1 MSLGENRKI
10 GAALVVGGGI
20 AGVQAALDL
29 ANSGV
34 KVYLIERSP
43 AIGGKMAQLD
53 KTFPTNDCAMCIVSP
68 KLVEAGRHLNI
79 EIITNSELVSLEGE
93 AGYFKAMIRKHPRYV
108 EMSNCTSCNDCTE
121 VCPILLPNEFNEGL
135 DQRKAIYR
143 PYPQAVPNTF
153 LVTKRGTSP
162 CKNTC
167 PAETSAQ
174 GYIALI
180 QAGRYKDALDVIK
193 EYNPFPAS
201 VGRVCNHPCE
211 EKCNRGKLDSPVSIC
226 SLKRFAADWVYEH
239 REELKDQ
246 ITPHASHVALSVP
259 GEMIERPRAKIAIV
273 GAGPAGLSCAH
284 QLSRLGYQTTIFEAL
299 PVAGGMMRVGIPSYR
314 LPRDI
319 LQREMDEILK
329 HPLVELKLNT
339 PIRNI
344 NSLFDAGYSAV
355 FVAMGAHEPQKLGIP
370 GEDAQGVHYGVPFLQ
385 AVSLAE
391 KHGVMEGFENRF
403 LVAFGI
409 PIAPKVGEKTVVIG
423 GGNVAIDAARTALR
437 LGAKEVS
444 ILYRRSRDEMP
455 ANSWEI
461 EAAERE
467 GIHLQILTAP
477 VEVVSKDGGVSGVR
491 CVKMELGEPDASGR
505 RRPIPIKGSEF
516 IVPAD
521 TMIASVAQ
529 APEIS
534 FLDESHGL
542 EVTPKGTFAVD
553 PHTLATNRAGVF
565 AGGDVARGPWILIQ
579 AIADGRRGALS
590 IDRYLRGVDLLT
602 PREQIPLP
610 VVDLSREEINGMIE
624 EGKVDLGPRTQIP
637 ELPEKERIRDFRE
650 VELVLTEEQAKQE
663 ASRCLACGICS
674 ECHLCVQVCKR
685 EAIDHQQAPMEE
697 EIEVGSVILSPG
709 YSLYQPGLSPEL
721 GYGRYTNVVT
731 SMEFERMLSA
741 SGPWGGHVTRRSS
754 DHREPKKIAFL
765 QCVGSREKEHDYC
778 SSVCC
783 MYATKEAMLAME
795 HVPGVDIKIFQMDMR
810 AFGKGFDAYF
820 ERGKEKGIQYIPCRI
835 SGLEEDPETK
845 DILIRYESSDGNHSS
860 TKEEKADLVILSI
873 GMSALPNAQ
882 MLASASG
889 IELDSHQ
896 FCLTRDFQ
904 PVETS
909 RSGVFA
915 CGAFTEPKDI
925 PDSVIQ
931 ASGAA
936 AKALSIIGE
945 ARGTLVRKK
954 EYPPER
960 EISPDEE
967 PRIGAFI
974 CSCGTNIAGTVNV
987 KEVVEFA
994 KSLPGVVH
1002 VENTIYTCSADS
1014 LKLIQE
1020 RVKELNLNRVV
1031 VASCTPR
1038 THEPLFR
1045 DTIREVG
1052 LNPYL
1057 FEMAN
1062 IRDQCSWVHMNL
1074 KEEATEKAKNLVR
1087 MAVACSKNL
1096 EPLHQV
1102 PRSLVHSCLIVGG
1115 GLAGMISALSMAEQ
1129 GYKVYLAERGKELGG
1144 RLRQIFYSGD
1154 GGDPQ
1159 AYLRQLIKKVESH
1172 PRIEVL
1178 KGYEVVGHEGA
1189 VGNFKTKVANGSAP
1203 RVLEHGT
1210 TIISTGGR
1218 EHRGKA
1224 YLLGEDP
1231 RVITQ
1236 EEFEKRISLSD
1247 PSLSKAKS
1255 IVMIQCVGPWDED
1268 PAKIFYCSRVCC
1280 SVAVKNAIRIK
1291 ELHPETSVTVLYKDM
1306 RTYGFKEAFYT
1317 QAREKGVLF
1326 VRFDEKKKPAV
1337 SLSNGQLSVQIDDPM
1352 LHIPLTLHPD
1362 ILVLSE
1368 AVVPNEGSKE
1378 LANLFKFPLT
1388 LDGFFLEAHVKL
1400 RPVDFATDG
1409 LYLCGMA
1416 HYPKSINETISQA
1429 EAASARAATILS
1441 QDALQVGGVVA
1452 VVEGERCAACLT
1464 CVRVCPYEVPVI
1476 NVKGE
1481 AEIDLAKCKGCGSC
1495 AAECPARAIELMHF
1509 RDPQLWAKCQA
1520 LVISEF
1526 GMQSA
1531 EST

>member
-1 MSLGENRKI
+1 MSEKV

-29 ANSGV
+29 ANSGI
-34 KVYLIERSP
+34 KVYLLEQSP

-79 EIITNSELVSLEGE
+79 DIITNSELVSLEGE
-93 AGYFKAMIRKHPRYV
+93 AGHFKATIRKHPRYV
-108 EMSNCTSCNDCTE
+108 DMKKCTSCDDCTE

-135 DQRKAIYR
+135 DERKAIYR
-143 PYPQAVPNTF
+143 PYPQAVPNSF

-162 CKNTC
+162 CKHTC

-180 QAGRYKDALDVIK
+180 QAGRYKEALDVVK

-211 EKCNRGKLDSPVSIC
+211 EKCNRGKLDSPVAIC
-226 SLKRFAADWVYEH
+226 SLKRFVADWVFEH
-239 REELKDQ
+239 QEELEKKE
-246 ITPHASHVALSVP
+246 IPPHASLLMP
-259 GEMIERPRAKIAIV
+259 YDIKKEEPERPKERVAII

-284 QLSRLGYQTTIFEAL
+284 HLARMGYPSVIFEAL

-314 LPRDI
+314 LPRDV
-319 LQREMDEILK
+319 LQREINDILSL
-329 HPLVELKLNT
+329 PGVELKLNT
-339 PIRNI
+339 PVRNI
-344 NSLFDAGYSAV
+344 NSLFEVGYSAV
-355 FVAMGAHEPQKLGIP
+355 FLAMGAHEPQKLGIP
-370 GEDAQGVHYGVPFLQ
+370 GEDAKGVHHGVPFLQ
-385 AVSLAE
+385 GVSLAE
-391 KHGVMEGFENRF
+391 RYGVIEGIEDRF
-403 LVAFGI
+403 IIAFGI
-409 PIAPKVGEKTVVIG
+409 PIAPKVGEKTVVVG

-437 LGAKEVS
+437 LGAKEVT
-444 ILYRRSRDEMP
+444 IAYRRSKNEMP

-461 EAAERE
+461 EEAEKE
-467 GIHLQILTAP
+467 GIKLHLLTAP
-477 VEVVSKDGGVSGVR
+477 VDVVVENDHVKGVR

-505 RRPIPIKGSEF
+505 RRPIPIKDSEF

-521 TMIASVAQ
+521 TMIAAVAQ

-553 PHTLATNRAGVF
+553 PFTLATNRPGVF

-590 IDRYLRGVDLLT
+590 IDRYLRGVPLLT

-610 VVDLSREEINGMIE
+610 VVDLSHEEINQMVE
-624 EGKVDLGPRTQIP
+624 AGKVDLTPRAVVP
-637 ELPEKERIRDFRE
+637 MLPEEERIRDFRE
-650 VELVLTEEQAKQE
+650 VELVLTEEQAKKE
-663 ASRCLACGICS
+663 AARCLACGICS

-685 EAIDHQQAPMEE
+685 EAIDHQQADVTEE
-697 EIEVGSVILSPG
+697 LEVGSVILSPG
-709 YSLYQPGLSPEL
+709 YSLYNPELSPEL
-721 GYGRYTNVVT
+721 GYGRYLNVVT

-741 SGPWGGHVTRRSS
+741 SGPWGGHVTRRSP

-765 QCVGSREKEHDYC
+765 QCVGSREKDRDYC

-795 HVPGVDIKIFQMDMR
+795 HVPGVEIKIFQMDMR

-845 DILIRYESSDGNHSS
+845 DILIRYEDSNNGHSIR
-860 TKEEKADLVILSI
+860 EEWVDLVILSI
-873 GMSALPNAQ
+873 GMSPLPNIEE
-882 MLASASG
+882 LAKV
-889 IELDSHQ
+889 LDIQLDPHQ
-896 FCLTRDFQ
+896 FCLTQDFK
-904 PVETS
+904 PTETS
-909 RSGVFA
+909 RPGVYA

-936 AKALSIIGE
+936 AKAMATIGE
-945 ARGTLVRKK
+945 ARGTLIRKK

-960 EISPDEE
+960 EVPQEE
-967 PRIGAFI
+967 EARIGAFI
-974 CSCGTNIAGTVNV
+974 CSCGTNIAGTIDV

-994 KSLPGVVH
+994 KSLSGVVH
-1002 VENTIYTCSADS
+1002 AENTIYTCSADS

-1074 KEEATEKAKNLVR
+1074 KAGATEKAKELVR
-1087 MAVACSKNL
+1087 MAIACSRNL

-1115 GLAGMISALSMAEQ
+1115 GLAGMVGALNMADQ
-1129 GYKVYLAERGKELGG
+1129 GYSVYLVEREKELGG
-1144 RLRQIFYSGD
+1144 RLWQIYDSGN

-1159 AYLRQLIKKVESH
+1159 AYLRELIKGVEAH
-1172 PRIEVL
+1172 PRIEIL
-1178 KGYEVVGHEGA
+1178 KGYQVVEHEGA
-1189 VGNFKTKVANGSAP
+1189 VGNFKTKVGQSGSTDQ
-1203 RVLEHGT
+1203 RVLDHGA
-1210 TIISTGGR
+1210 TIIATGGK
-1218 EHRGKA
+1218 EYRGKA
-1224 YLLGEDP
+1224 YLLGEDL

-1236 EEFEKRISLSD
+1236 EEFEKRLSLSD

-1255 IVMIQCVGPWDED
+1255 IVVIQCVGPWDED
-1268 PAKIFYCSRVCC
+1268 PLKSFYCSRICC
-1280 SVAVKNAIRIK
+1280 SVAIKNAIKMK
-1291 ELHPETSVTVLYKDM
+1291 ELHPEASVTILYKDM

-1317 QAREKGVLF
+1317 KAREKGVLF
-1326 VRFDEKKKPAV
+1326 VRFDDKKKPSV
-1337 SLSNGQLSVQIDDPM
+1337 SLSDGRLTVQLEDPM
-1352 LHIPLTLHPD
+1352 LHLPLTLHPD
-1362 ILVLSE
+1362 LLVLSE

-1378 LANLFKFPLT
+1378 LANLFKFPIT
-1388 LDGFFLEAHVKL
+1388 LEGFFLEAHVKL

-1416 HYPKSINETISQA
+1416 HYPKSINETIAQA

-1441 QDALQVGGVVA
+1441 QEMLQVGGIVA

-1464 CVRVCPYEVPVI
+1464 CVRVCPYSVPII
-1476 NVKGE
+1476 NAKGE
-1481 AEIDLAKCKGCGSC
+1481 AEIDVAKCKGCGSC
-1495 AAECPARAIELMHF
+1495 VAECPAKAIELMHF
-1509 RDPQLWAKCQA
+1509 RDVQLQAKCEA
-1520 LVISEF
+1520 MVMEV
-1526 GMQSA
+1526 A
-1531 EST
+1531 A

>member
-1 MSLGENRKI
+1 MSPQEDKKI

-20 AGVQAALDL
+20 AGVQASLDL
-29 ANSGV
+29 ANSGI
-34 KVYLIERSP
+34 KVYLLERSP

-79 EIITNSELVSLEGE
+79 EILTNSELIALDGE
-93 AGYFKAMIRKHPRYV
+93 AGHFKAKIRRHPRYV
-108 EMSNCTSCNDCTE
+108 DMDKCTSCNDCTE
-121 VCPILLPNEFNEGL
+121 VCPVILPNEFNEGL
-135 DQRKAIYR
+135 DNRKAIYR

-162 CKNTC
+162 CKHTC

-180 QAGRYKDALDVIK
+180 QAGRFKEALDVVK

-211 EKCNRGKLDSPVSIC
+211 EKCNRGKLDSPVAIC
-226 SLKRFAADWVYEH
+226 SLKRFVADWVYEH
-239 REELKDQ
+239 REEFEKIQ
-246 ITPHASHVALSVP
+246 SSGPVVPSHKSEEKPKAKVA
-259 GEMIERPRAKIAIV
+259 II

-284 QLSRLGYQTTIFEAL
+284 QLSRMGYRTTIFEAL

-314 LPRDI
+314 LPREV
-319 LQREMDEILK
+319 LQREINEILN
-329 HPLVELKLNT
+329 HPNIELKLNT

-344 NSLFDAGYSAV
+344 NSLFEAGYSAI
-355 FVAMGAHEPQKLGIP
+355 FLAIGAHEPQKLGIP
-370 GEDAQGVHYGVPFLQ
+370 GEEALGVHYGVPFLQ

-391 KHGVMEGFENRF
+391 RYGVMEGFEDRF
-403 LVAFGI
+403 LIAFGI

-423 GGNVAIDAARTALR
+423 GGNVAMDAARTALR
-437 LGAKEVS
+437 LGAKEVT
-444 ILYRRSRDEMP
+444 ILYRRSREEIP
-455 ANSWEI
+455 ANSWEV

-467 GIHLQILTAP
+467 GIKIKILTAP
-477 VEVVSKDGGVSGVR
+477 VEVLTKDGRVSGIR
-491 CVKMELGEPDASGR
+491 CIKMELGEPDASGR

-516 IVPAD
+516 IIPAD

-542 EVTPKGTFAVD
+542 EVTPKGTFAVNPD
-553 PHTLATNRAGVF
+553 TLATNRPGVF

-602 PREQIPLP
+602 PREKIPLP
-610 VVDLSREEINGMIE
+610 VVDLSKDEIDRMVE
-624 EGKVDLGPRTQIP
+624 EGKVDLTPRIKIS
-637 ELPEKERIRDFRE
+637 ELPETERIKDFRE
-650 VELVLTEEQAKQE
+650 VELVLTEEQARKE
-663 ASRCLACGICS
+663 AARCLSCGVCS

-685 EAIDHQQAPMEE
+685 EAIDHQQADTIE

-709 YSLYQPGLSPEL
+709 YALYQPELSPEL
-721 GYGRYTNVVT
+721 GYGRYPNVVT

-741 SGPWGGHVTRRSS
+741 SGPWGGHITRRSI
-754 DHREPKKIAFL
+754 DHKEPKKIAFL
-765 QCVGSREKEHDYC
+765 QCVGSREKGHDYC

-783 MYATKEAMLAME
+783 MYATKEAMLAKE
-795 HVPGVDIKIFQMDMR
+795 HIPNVEIKIFQMDMR

-820 ERGKEKGIQYIPCRI
+820 ERGKERGIQYISCRI
-835 SGLEEDPETK
+835 SALEEDPETR
-845 DILIRYESSDGNHSS
+845 DILIQYKESDGGNSI
-860 TKEEKADLVILSI
+860 KEERFDLVILSI
-873 GMSALPNAQ
+873 GMSALPDAQ
-882 MLASASG
+882 DLAKASG
-889 IELDSHQ
+889 IELDQHQ
-896 FCLTRDFQ
+896 FCLIREFQ

-909 RSGVFA
+909 RPGVFA
-915 CGAFTEPKDI
+915 CGTFTEPKDI

-936 AKALSIIGE
+936 SKALSIIGE
-945 ARGTLVRKK
+945 ARGTLVQKK

-960 EISPDEE
+960 EIPPDEE

-987 KEVVEFA
+987 KEVVEFT

-1002 VENTIYTCSADS
+1002 AENTIYTCSADS

-1020 RVKELNLNRVV
+1020 RIKEFNLNRVV

-1074 KEEATEKAKNLVR
+1074 KEEATEKAKALVR
-1087 MAVACSKNL
+1087 MAIACSKNL
-1096 EPLHQV
+1096 EPLHQI
-1102 PRSLVHSCLIVGG
+1102 PRSLIHSCLIVGG
-1115 GLAGMISALSMAEQ
+1115 GLAGMVSSLSLAEQ
-1129 GYKVYLAERGKELGG
+1129 GYKIYLVEREKELGG
-1144 RLRQIFYSGD
+1144 RLQKIFFSGN
-1154 GGDPQ
+1154 GKDPQ
-1159 AYLRQLIKKVESH
+1159 VFLRELIEKVENH
-1172 PRIEVL
+1172 PKIEIF
-1178 KGYEVVGHEGA
+1178 KGFQVVEHEGA
-1189 VGNFKTKVANGSAP
+1189 VGNFKTKIAQTDGSEQ
-1203 RVLEHGT
+1203 RVLEHGA
-1210 TIISTGGR
+1210 TIIATGGR
-1218 EHRGKA
+1218 EYRGGT
-1224 YLLGEDP
+1224 YLLNEDP
-1231 RVITQ
+1231 RVMTQ
-1236 EEFEKRISLSD
+1236 EEFEKKISLS
-1247 PSLSKAKS
+1247 PSSMAQARS

-1268 PAKIFYCSRVCC
+1268 SSKSFYCSRICC
-1280 SVAVKNAIRIK
+1280 SVAIKNAIRVK
-1291 ELHPETSVTVLYKDM
+1291 ELYPTTSVIILYKDM

-1317 QAREKGVLF
+1317 QARQKGILF
-1326 VRFDEKKKPAV
+1326 IRFSDGNKPAV
-1337 SLSNGQLSVQIDDPM
+1337 SIANGQLSVKVEDPT
-1352 LHIPLTLHPD
+1352 LHLPLTLHPD
-1362 ILVLSE
+1362 LLVLSE

-1441 QDALQVGGVVA
+1441 QDSLQVGGVVA

-1464 CVRVCPYEVPVI
+1464 CVRVCPYSVPVI
-1476 NVKGE
+1476 NARGE
-1481 AEIDLAKCKGCGSC
+1481 AEIDVAKCKGCGSC
-1495 AAECPARAIELMHF
+1495 VAECPARAIELMHF
-1509 RDPQLWAKCQA
+1509 RDRQLWAKAQA
-1520 LVISEF
+1520 LVL
-1526 GMQSA
+1526 GMEQSV
-1531 EST
+1531 

>member
-1 MSLGENRKI
+1 MNDKV

-29 ANSGV
+29 ANSGI
-34 KVYLIERSP
+34 KVYLLERSP

-79 EIITNSELVSLEGE
+79 EILTNSELVSLEGK
-93 AGYFKAMIRKHPRYV
+93 AGHFKASIRKHPRYV
-108 EMSNCTSCNDCTE
+108 DTKKCTGCNDCTE

-162 CKNTC
+162 CKRTC

-180 QAGRYKDALDVIK
+180 QAGRYKEALDVIK

-226 SLKRFAADWVYEH
+226 SLKRFVADWVYEH
-239 REELKDQ
+239 RDELEKQKKEEKLPLKEE
-246 ITPHASHVALSVP
+246 P
-259 GEMIERPRAKIAIV
+259 ERPGARVAIV

-284 QLSRLGYQTTIFEAL
+284 QLSRMGYQVTIFEAL

-314 LPRDI
+314 LPRDV
-319 LQREMDEILK
+319 LQREIDEIID
-329 HPLVELKLNT
+329 HPNVQLKLNT
-339 PIRNI
+339 PIRNV
-344 NSLFDAGYSAV
+344 NSLFDAGYSAI
-355 FVAMGAHEPQKLGIP
+355 FLAMGAHEAQKLGIP
-370 GEDAQGVHYGVPFLQ
+370 GEDALGVHHGVPFLQ
-385 AVSLAE
+385 GVSLAE
-391 KHGVMEGFENRF
+391 RHGITEGFEDRF
-403 LVAFGI
+403 IIAFGI
-409 PIAPKVGEKTVVIG
+409 PIAPKVGKKTIVIG

-444 ILYRRSRDEMP
+444 LLYRRSRDEMP

-461 EAAERE
+461 EAAENE
-467 GIHLQILTAP
+467 GIGLQILTAP
-477 VEVVSKDGGVSGVR
+477 VEVVVEGGHVKGVR

-505 RRPIPIKGSEF
+505 RRPIPIEGSEF
-516 IVPAD
+516 VISAD
-521 TMIASVAQ
+521 TMIAAVAQ

-534 FLDESHGL
+534 FLDETHGL
-542 EVTPKGTFAVD
+542 EVTPKGTFAID
-553 PHTLATNRAGVF
+553 EQTLATNRPGVF

-590 IDRYLRGVDLLT
+590 IDRYLRDLPLLT

-610 VVDLSREEINGMIE
+610 VVELSREEIDRMVE
-624 EGKVDLGPRTQIP
+624 EGKVDLSPRTKNP
-637 ELPEKERIRDFRE
+637 ELPEGERIRDFRE
-650 VELVLTEEQAKQE
+650 VELALSEEQAKQE
-663 ASRCLACGICS
+663 AARCLACGICS

-685 EAIDHQQAPMEE
+685 EAVDHQQADVLEE
-697 EIEVGSVILSPG
+697 LEVGSVILSPG
-709 YSLYQPGLSPEL
+709 FSLYNPERSPEL
-721 GYGRYTNVVT
+721 GYGRYPNVVT

-741 SGPWGGHVTRRSS
+741 SGPWGGHITRRSS
-754 DHREPKKIAFL
+754 DRREPKKIAFL

-795 HVPGVDIKIFQMDMR
+795 HIPGVEIKIFQMDMR

-845 DILIRYESSDGNHSS
+845 DILIQYETSNGMHSVN
-860 TKEEKADLVILSI
+860 EERLDLVVLSI
-873 GMSALPNAQ
+873 GMSALPDIHE
-882 MLASASG
+882 LTKASG
-889 IELDSHQ
+889 IDLGPHQ
-896 FCLTRDFQ
+896 FCLTQDFH

-909 RSGVFA
+909 RPGVYA

-925 PDSVIQ
+925 PDSVTQ

-936 AKALSIIGE
+936 AKALSIMGE

-960 EISPDEE
+960 EISPEEE

-974 CSCGTNIAGTVNV
+974 CSCGTNIAGVVDV
-987 KEVVEFA
+987 KKVVEYA
-994 KSLPGVVH
+994 KSLSGVVH
-1002 VENTIYTCSADS
+1002 AENTIYTCSADS
-1014 LKLIQE
+1014 LELIQE

-1074 KEEATEKAKNLVR
+1074 KQEATEKAKNLVR
-1087 MAVACSKNL
+1087 MAISCSENL

-1102 PRSLVHSCLIVGG
+1102 PRSLIHNCLVVGG
-1115 GLAGMISALSMAEQ
+1115 GVAGMVGALSMADQ
-1129 GYKVYLAERGKELGG
+1129 GYSVYLIEREKDLGG
-1144 RLRQIFYSGD
+1144 RLRQIYYSGN

-1159 AYLRQLIKKVESH
+1159 AYLMELIKKVEGH
-1172 PRIEVL
+1172 PKIEVL
-1178 KGYEVVGHEGA
+1178 KGYQVVGHEGA
-1189 VGNFKTKVANGSAP
+1189 VGNFESRVAQVNGP
-1203 RVLEHGT
+1203 DQRVLDHGAA
-1210 TIISTGGR
+1210 IIATGGK
-1218 EHRGKA
+1218 EYRGKA
-1224 YLLGEDP
+1224 YLLGEDS
-1231 RVITQ
+1231 RVVTQ

-1247 PSLSKAKS
+1247 SSLSKAKS

-1268 PAKIFYCSRVCC
+1268 PSKSFYCSRICC
-1280 SVAVKNAIRIK
+1280 GVAIKNAIKMK
-1291 ELHPETSVTVLYKDM
+1291 ELYPEASITILYKDM
-1306 RTYGFKEAFYT
+1306 RTYGFKETFYT
-1317 QAREKGVLF
+1317 KAREKGILF
-1326 VRFDEKKKPAV
+1326 VRFDEKKKPSV
-1337 SLSNGQLSVQIDDPM
+1337 SLSDGRLSVQIEDPM
-1352 LHIPLTLHPD
+1352 LHLPLTFHPD
-1362 ILVLSE
+1362 FLVLSE

-1388 LDGFFLEAHVKL
+1388 LEGFFLEAHVKL

-1409 LYLCGMA
+1409 LFLCGMA
-1416 HYPKSINETISQA
+1416 HYPKSINETIAQA

-1441 QDALQVGGVVA
+1441 QEVLQVGGVVA

-1464 CVRVCPYEVPVI
+1464 CVRVCPYSVPVI
-1476 NVKGE
+1476 NARGE
-1481 AEIDLAKCKGCGSC
+1481 AEIDVAKCKGCGSC
-1495 AAECPARAIELMHF
+1495 VAECPARAIELMHF
-1509 RDPQLWAKCQA
+1509 RDRQLQAKCQA
-1520 LVISEF
+1520 LVMEITH
-1526 GMQSA
+1526 SA
-1531 EST
+1531 

>member
-1 MSLGENRKI
+1 MADKV

-34 KVYLIERSP
+34 KVYLLERSP

-79 EIITNSELVSLEGE
+79 DIITNAELVSLEGE
-93 AGYFKAMIRKHPRYV
+93 AGHFKAGIRRHPRYV
-108 EMSNCTSCNDCTE
+108 DMKKCTSCNDCTE

-153 LVTKRGTSP
+153 IVTKRGTSP
-162 CKNTC
+162 CKHTC

-180 QAGRYKDALDVIK
+180 QAGRYKEALDVVK

-201 VGRVCNHPCE
+201 VGRVCTHPCE
-211 EKCNRGKLDSPVSIC
+211 EKCNRGKLDSAVAIC
-226 SLKRFAADWVYEH
+226 ALKRFAADWVYEH
-239 REELKDQ
+239 RDELNKKEL
-246 ITPHASHVALSVP
+246 ISHQLPLPTGQAGVTSLDSEK
-259 GEMIERPRAKIAIV
+259 GIERPKAKVAIV

-284 QLSRLGYQTTIFEAL
+284 HLARMGYQTTIFEAL

-314 LPRDI
+314 LPRDV
-319 LQREMDEILK
+319 LQREIDDILTQG
-329 HPLVELKLNT
+329 VELKLNT

-355 FVAMGAHEPQKLGIP
+355 FLAIGAHEPQKLGIP
-370 GEDAQGVHYGVPFLQ
+370 GEDAMGVHHGVPFLQ
-385 AVSLAE
+385 GVSLAE
-391 KHGVMEGFENRF
+391 RHGIMEGLEDRF
-403 LVAFGI
+403 IIAFGI
-409 PIAPKVGEKTVVIG
+409 PIAPKVGEKTIVIG
-423 GGNVAIDAARTALR
+423 GGNVATDAARTALR
-437 LGAKEVS
+437 LGAKEVT
-444 ILYRRSRDEMP
+444 IVYRRSRDEMP
-455 ANSWEI
+455 ANPWEI
-461 EAAERE
+461 EEAERE
-467 GIHLQILTAP
+467 GVKLRLLTAP
-477 VEVVSKDGGVSGVR
+477 VAVVVKDSRVSGIR

-505 RRPIPIKGSEF
+505 RRPIPIPDSDF
-516 IVPAD
+516 IIPAD
-521 TMIASVAQ
+521 TMIAAVAQ

-534 FLDESHGL
+534 FLEETHGL

-553 PHTLATNRAGVF
+553 SLTLATNRPGVF

-590 IDRYLRGVDLLT
+590 IDRYLRGIDLLT

-610 VVDLSREEINGMIE
+610 VVDLSKEEIDQMIE
-624 EGKVDLGPRTQIP
+624 RDEVDLTSRTPIP
-637 ELPEKERIRDFRE
+637 MLPKEERIRDFRE
-650 VELVLTEEQAKQE
+650 VELVLTEEQAKKE
-663 ASRCLACGICS
+663 AARCLACGICS

-685 EAIDHQQAPMEE
+685 EAIDHQQADILEE
-697 EIEVGSVILSPG
+697 MEVGSVILSPG
-709 YSLYQPGLSPEL
+709 YALYNPELSPEL
-721 GYGRYTNVVT
+721 GYGRYANVVT

-741 SGPWGGHVTRRSS
+741 SGPWGGHVTRRS

-795 HVPGVDIKIFQMDMR
+795 HIPGVEIKIFQMDMR

-845 DILIRYESSDGNHSS
+845 DVLIRYEDSNGGHSV
-860 TKEEKADLVILSI
+860 KEERVDLVILSI
-873 GMSALPNAQ
+873 GMSALPDIQ
-882 MLASASG
+882 ELAKASG
-889 IELDSHQ
+889 IELDPHR
-896 FCLTRDFQ
+896 FCFIQDFH

-909 RSGVFA
+909 RPGIYA

-945 ARGTLVRKK
+945 ARGTLIRKK
-954 EYPPER
+954 EYPPEK

-967 PRIGAFI
+967 LRIGAFI
-974 CSCGTNIAGTVNV
+974 CSCGTNIAGTVDV
-987 KEVVEFA
+987 KEVVEYS

-1002 VENTIYTCSADS
+1002 AENTIYTCSADS

-1020 RVKELNLNRVV
+1020 RVQELNLNRVV

-1087 MAVACSKNL
+1087 MAIACSKNL

-1102 PRSLVHSCLIVGG
+1102 PRSLIHNCLVVGG
-1115 GLAGMISALSMAEQ
+1115 GLAGIVGALSMADQ
-1129 GYKVYLAERGKELGG
+1129 GYPVYLIEREKELGG
-1144 RLRQIFYSGD
+1144 RLRQIYFSGD

-1159 AYLRQLIKKVESH
+1159 AYLKELIGRVEDH

-1178 KGYEVVGHEGA
+1178 KGYQVVEHEGA
-1189 VGNFKTKVANGSAP
+1189 VGNFKTKVANGSSQK
-1203 RVLEHGT
+1203 VLDHGA
-1210 TIISTGGR
+1210 TIIATGGK
-1218 EHRGKA
+1218 EYRGKA
-1224 YLLGEDP
+1224 YLLGEDS

-1236 EEFEKRISLSD
+1236 EELEKRIFMSD
-1247 PSLSKAKS
+1247 PSLLQAKS

-1268 PAKIFYCSRVCC
+1268 PSKSFYCSRICC
-1280 SVAVKNAIRIK
+1280 SVAVKNAIRMK
-1291 ELHPETSVTVLYKDM
+1291 ELHPEISVTILYKDM

-1317 QAREKGVLF
+1317 KAREKGILF
-1326 VRFDEKKKPAV
+1326 VRFDEKTKPSV
-1337 SLSNGQLSVQIDDPM
+1337 SLSNSRLTIQLEDPM
-1352 LHIPLTLHPD
+1352 LHLPLNFHPD
-1362 ILVLSE
+1362 LLVLSE

-1388 LDGFFLEAHVKL
+1388 LEGFFLEAHVKL

-1416 HYPKSINETISQA
+1416 HYPKSINETIAQA

-1441 QDALQVGGVVA
+1441 QEVLQVGGVVA

-1464 CVRVCPYEVPVI
+1464 CVRVCPYSVPVI
-1476 NVKGE
+1476 NAKGE

-1495 AAECPARAIELMHF
+1495 VAECPARAIELMHF

-1520 LVISEF
+1520 LVM
-1526 GMQSA
+1526 GVA
-1531 EST
+1531 A

>member
-1 MSLGENRKI
+1 MNPDQNRKI

-29 ANSGV
+29 ANSGI
-34 KVYLIERSP
+34 KVYLLERSP

-93 AGYFKAMIRKHPRYV
+93 AGRFKAMIRKHPRYV
-108 EMSNCTSCNDCTE
+108 DMSKCTSCDDCTE
-121 VCPILLPNEFNEGL
+121 VCPVLLPNEFNERL

-143 PYPQAVPNTF
+143 PYPQAVPNAF

-180 QAGRYKDALDVIK
+180 QAGRYQEALDVVK

-211 EKCNRGKLDSPVSIC
+211 EKCNRGKLDSPVAIC
-226 SLKRFAADWVYEH
+226 SLKRFVADWVYEH
-239 REELKDQ
+239 RDELNKEVRSLEFGVRSHRDEE
-246 ITPHASHVALSVP
+246 V
-259 GEMIERPRAKIAIV
+259 ERPKAKVAIV

-284 QLSRLGYQTTIFEAL
+284 QLSRMGYQTTIFEAL

-314 LPRDI
+314 LPRDV
-319 LQREMDEILK
+319 LQREIDEILN
-329 HPLVELKLNT
+329 HPLVALKLNA

-355 FVAMGAHEPQKLGIP
+355 FLAMGAHEPQKLGIP
-370 GEDAQGVHYGVPFLQ
+370 GEDTLGVHHGVPFLQ

-391 KHGVMEGFENRF
+391 RHGVMEGFEDRF
-403 LVAFGI
+403 LIAFGI
-409 PIAPKVGEKTVVIG
+409 PIAPKVGEKTIVIG

-467 GIHLQILTAP
+467 GIKIQILTAP
-477 VEVVSKDGGVSGVR
+477 VEVVAKDGRVSGVR
-491 CVKMELGEPDASGR
+491 CIRMELGEPDASGR
-505 RRPIPIKGSEF
+505 RRPIPIKGSEYV
-516 IVPAD
+516 IPAD
-521 TMIASVAQ
+521 AMIAAVAQ

-542 EVTPKGTFAVD
+542 DITTKGTFAVD
-553 PHTLATNRAGVF
+553 PHTLATNRPGVF

-610 VVDLSREEINGMIE
+610 VVDLSKEEINQMIE
-624 EGKVDLGPRTQIP
+624 EGKVDLTPRTEIP

-663 ASRCLACGICS
+663 AARCLACGICS

-685 EAIDHQQAPMEE
+685 EAIDHQQADVVEE
-697 EIEVGSVILSPG
+697 LEIGSVILSPG
-709 YSLYQPGLSPEL
+709 YSLYRPELSPEL
-721 GYGRYTNVVT
+721 GYGRYPNVVT

-741 SGPWGGHVTRRSS
+741 SGPWGGHVTRRS

-765 QCVGSREKEHDYC
+765 QCVGSREKERDYC

-795 HVPGVDIKIFQMDMR
+795 HIPGVEIKIFQMDMR

-845 DILIRYESSDGNHSS
+845 DILIQYESSDRSHTVN
-860 TKEEKADLVILSI
+860 KEERVDLAILSI
-873 GMSALPNAQ
+873 GMAALPDAR
-882 MLASASG
+882 MLAKVSG
-889 IELDSHQ
+889 IELGPHQ
-896 FCLTRDFQ
+896 FCFTRDFQ

-909 RSGVFA
+909 RPGIFA

-936 AKALSIIGE
+936 AKALSVIGE

-960 EISPDEE
+960 ELSPDEE

-974 CSCGTNIAGTVNV
+974 CSCGTNIAGIVDV
-987 KEVVEFA
+987 KGVVEFT
-994 KSLPGVVH
+994 KFLPGVVH

-1020 RVKELNLNRVV
+1020 RVRELGLNRVV

-1087 MAVACSKNL
+1087 MAIACSRNL

-1115 GLAGMISALSMAEQ
+1115 GLAGMVAALSMAEQ
-1129 GYKVYLAERGKELGG
+1129 GYSVYLIEREKELGG

-1159 AYLRQLIKKVESH
+1159 IYLRDLVKRVEGH
-1172 PRIEVL
+1172 PKIEVL
-1178 KGYEVVGHEGA
+1178 KSYQVVEHEGS
-1189 VGNFKTKVANGSAP
+1189 VGNFKTKVAQLDGSGQ
-1203 RVLEHGT
+1203 RVLDHGT
-1210 TIISTGGR
+1210 TIIATGGK
-1218 EHRGKA
+1218 EYRGKA
-1224 YLLGEDP
+1224 YSLGEGSK
-1231 RVITQ
+1231 VITQ
-1236 EEFEKRISLSD
+1236 QEFEKRISLSD

-1268 PAKIFYCSRVCC
+1268 PAKIFYCSRICC
-1280 SVAVKNAIRIK
+1280 NVAVKNAIRIK
-1291 ELHPETSVTVLYKDM
+1291 ELYPEASVTILYKDM

-1326 VRFDEKKKPAV
+1326 VRFDEKKKPSV
-1337 SLSNGQLSVQIDDPM
+1337 SLSDGQLSVQIEDPM
-1352 LHIPLTLHPD
+1352 LHLPLTLHPD
-1362 ILVLSE
+1362 LLVLSE

-1378 LANLFKFPLT
+1378 LANLFKFPVT

-1416 HYPKSINETISQA
+1416 HYPKSINETIAQA

-1441 QDALQVGGVVA
+1441 QETLQVGGVVA

-1476 NVKGE
+1476 NAKGE

-1495 AAECPARAIELMHF
+1495 VAECPARAIELMHF
-1509 RDPQLWAKCQA
+1509 RDSQLWAKCEA
-1520 LVISEF
+1520 LVISSEF
-1526 GMQSA
+1526 GA
-1531 EST
+1531 